1 MLVHCKRD
9 LDDVVADA
17 GVAADAIV
25 AEVTVD
31 AAADVIAYISDV
43 LFPSRKRFWLRMMLP
58 LRKRFHLGNDV
69 AAAEATWML

>member
-9 LDDVVADA
+9 LDDVIVNA

-25 AEVTVD
+25 AEVTAD
-31 AAADVIAYISDV
+31 ATADVTAYINDV
-43 LFPSRKRFWLRMMLP
+43 LFP

-69 AAAEATWML
+69 AAVEATWML